1 MDSFINFLKNLF
13 DTNGFM
19 PLWSCGR
26 WTDVHGWVYIISNL
40 VIGLSYFAIP
50 VMMVYFIRKRKETP
64 FKAVFLLFSLFIIF
78 CGITHIIDASMFWFP
93 LYRLN
98 AVLLFI
104 TAIISAATVF
114 ALYKNLPIA
123 FSLKSPEQ
131 LQKIIDEQ
139 TATLKLTNQR
149 LKASEEQFKALVNNN
164 PDIITLMGSDL
175 QYKFVNDSLA
185 LISFKGLQEYIGK
198 TPFEVLPH
206 HPHTTKFTEHLQFV
220 IDTGEKVQYELE
232 SFVSK
237 RGACFFSV
245 QMIPLFDKS
254 EKVTDVLTL
263 TKDISETKLNEIK
276 LNDTID
282 ELFKLSKKLEY
293 KRNTLQNFTYIVSHN
308 LRSPTGNLISLINL
322 YQRTTD
328 IQKKELLLSKIFDVS
343 KQLDNT
349 VHDLSE
355 VLNVNPN
362 VEMQQ
367 EILRFDTIVASQIT
381 SLASQ
386 IMVSEASITSDF
398 SACETIFYPKI
409 YLESIILNLL
419 TNALKYSS
427 AERKPIIKVTTKK
440 DPDGLISLY
449 CKDNGMGI
457 DLKKYGDKIF
467 SLYKTFHNNP
477 DSKGV
482 GLFITK
488 NQIKSMGGSIT
499 VHSEPDKGTIFEIHF
514 NETELV

>member
-1 MDSFINFLKNLF
+1 
-13 DTNGFM
+13 M
-19 PLWSCGR
+19 PRWSCGR

-50 VMMVYFIRKRKETP
+50 VLMVYFIRKREETP
-64 FKAVFLLFSLFIIF
+64 FKGVFVLFSLFIIF
-78 CGITHIIDASMFWFP
+78 CGITHIIDANMFWFP

-98 AVLLFI
+98 AVVLSI

-114 ALYKNLPIA
+114 ALYKNLPAA

-139 TATLKLTNQR
+139 TAILKLTNQR

-175 QYKFVNDSLA
+175 QYKFVNDSLRM
-185 LISFKGLQEYIGK
+185 ISFKNLHEYIGK

-206 HPHTTKFTEHLQFV
+206 HPHTTRFTEQLQFV
-220 IDTGEKVQYELE
+220 IDAGEKVQYEVE

-254 EKVTDVLTL
+254 EKVTDVLTI
-263 TKDISETKLNEIK
+263 TKDITEIKLNEIK
-276 LNDTID
+276 LNDTIN
-282 ELFKLSKKLEY
+282 ELYKLSKTLEY
-293 KRNTLQNFTYIVSHN
+293 KRNTLQDFTYIVSHN

-328 IQKKELLLSKIFDVS
+328 LQKKELLLSKIFDVS
-343 KQLDNT
+343 NQLGST

-355 VLNVNPN
+355 VLNVNQN
-362 VEMQQ
+362 AEMQQ
-367 EILRFDTIVASQIT
+367 ELLRFDTIVASQIT

-386 IMVSEASITSDF
+386 IMVSEASITYDF
-398 SACETIFYPKI
+398 SACETILYPKI

-427 AERKPIIKVTTKK
+427 AERKPIIRITTKK

-449 CKDNGMGI
+449 FKDNGKGI
-457 DLKKYGDKIF
+457 DLKKYGHKIF
-467 SLYKTFHNNP
+467 SLYKTFHDNP

-514 NETELV
+514 NETELL